1 MALAAQLDKTTY
13 NVGDTMTLTVTT
25 DPGEREPTNPITVH
39 VDAGPLGTVDLTGTL
54 VEPQIALSVT
64 DPDRTW
70 TAQSDDGTTAVYT
83 ATA

>member
-13 NVGDTMTLTVTT
+13 NAGDAMTLTITT
-25 DPGEREPTNPITVH
+25 DPGEREPTQPIAVH
-39 VDAGPLGTVDLTGTL
+39 VDAGPLGTADLTGTL
-54 VEPQIALSVT
+54 DEPQIALTVS

-70 TAQSDDGTTAVYT
+70 AVQSDDGATAIYT